1 VSPALLLTLA
11 RTEVRLRL
19 RRISTLVTL
28 LAVVVITWT
37 MISDPAG
44 GMTLLAVN
52 EARVLYTSST
62 LALGSASLGGM
73 LFSLAGFFLVRGRVG
88 EDLRSGTGSVI
99 AATPVGNAGFLLS
112 RWLGA
117 VAYLGALVLG
127 FLLTTWACHA
137 LRGDG
142 PIQPWVYLQTFT
154 LVLLPTV
161 LFTASCA
168 VLFDSWAPLMGK
180 GGDLVYFIL
189 WAWQLS
195 LAMQLSR
202 GTSGEVPGLL
212 AFDFPGIGMS
222 VLALEAT
229 LHTPQLALGG
239 APFDP
244 SLPPLTLPA
253 QLWTGPMALM
263 RAATAAL
270 ALLPLLPAGG
280 LFHRFSPDR
289 VKPSSTRVRRSP
301 LAPGPGARCGRR
313 LLGPPR
319 RRPQHARPRGG
330 PLGDD
335 GRRGRRHPAAL
346 PAQLPRGLRPGP
358 ALHGRHCPALGN
370 GRPGARSGRRVG
382 HARLERTG
390 HAARPSHGHPAH
402 LHRPPPLRPLRGA
415 QRHPRADARRGRV
428 QRHCHTR
435 LGAHVP
441 GARRGD
447 AGRGLRGQPRARAL
461 GGACKARLQPHF
473 LFNILHAISTLIHRD
488 VEAAERMMAQL
499 SELLRQSLER
509 GGAQEV
515 ARVRLRLRAAS
526 HASTWRW

>member
-289 VKPSSTRVRRSP
+289 VKHSSTRVRRSP
-301 LAPGPGARCGRR
+301 LARVNGWLRPLSRGAQPLFR
-313 LLGPPR
+313 LG
-319 RRPQHARPRGG
+319 
-330 PLGDD
+330 
-335 GRRGRRHPAAL
+335 AAL
-346 PAQLPRGLRPGP
+346 PGLPGQAVADLALSLTVAPFAIAALLLTWGASLWVAPSHLGPVLAAAVAFWGLLVGDLSTRDHEAGLSEMTGAVGGGIPQRYLRNFL
-358 ALHGRHCPALGN
+358 AAFALGLLFTGAIALRWATVDPVRAAAVVSGTLALSALATLLGRLTGTPRTFTALLLFGLYVALSVTRVPMLDVVGFN
-370 GRPGARSGRRVG
+370 G
-382 HARLERTG
+382 
-390 HAARPSHGHPAH
+390 AATLASA
-402 LHRPPPLRPLRGA
+402 LTFLA
-415 QRHPRADARRGRV
+415 
-428 QRHCHTR
+428 
-435 LGAHVP
+435 LGAATL
-441 GARRGD
+441 GAGFVGNR
-447 AGRGLRGQPRARAL
+447 
-461 GGACKARLQPHF
+461 
-473 LFNILHAISTLIHRD
+473 
-488 VEAAERMMAQL
+488 
-499 SELLRQSLER
+499 EL
-509 GGAQEV
+509 A
-515 ARVRLRLRAAS
+515 
-526 HASTWRW
+526 H